1 MNKSILS
8 EDIAHFEQTALIIE
22 KNFYEEGRYE
32 KLLSYENR
40 PLIKDFRNDEET
52 RNKYFAGITH
62 LLKDNYP
69 FAISDRYKKILQIK
83 KSQHILGVINLNIDG
98 ILKVNDPQNV
108 IDLEGN
114 ISWMYCSTCGMDIS
128 TESFI
133 KNQGSFSC
141 ISCKK
146 NIVKPSIPFRG
157 QEIAQ
162 WDLRDS
168 WMMLNACD
176 SLIVL
181 VDDYISP
188 ITYSFIEIVLK
199 RDEQVRIISESDMN
213 YENVDFDTININFI
227 NYSIDDFLDIMIES
241 LSSRII

>member
-40 PLIKDFRNDEET
+40 PLIKDFRNNEET
-52 RNKYFAGITH
+52 RNKYFASITH

-98 ILKVNDPQNV
+98 ILKLNDSQNV

-133 KNQGSFSC
+133 NNQGSFSC

-199 RDEQVRIISESDMN
+199 RDEQVRIISESDIN